1 MTRIIG
7 FTFLA
12 FVLTLFN
19 VFSLRAENVKSIN
32 ITGNH
37 RIGENIILSKLPF
50 KIGDELTDKDLNN
63 GVKKLYS
70 SEYFSDIS
78 MNFDGEKK
86 GVVNIN
92 VFENPV
98 VADVYIT
105 GDTQLDADDIKK
117 QLSTKSLQMYSKN
130 KVKFDADG
138 LLNVYH
144 RMGYLNTKIEPKV
157 VFLEDNAVDIIFDIQ
172 EGDLSYVKDINFY
185 GNKSFFSRRLIENIV
200 SQKRSLVAF
209 TKNSGN
215 FTNEMLEQDKKALMQ
230 FYHSRGFAR
239 MSVVNATAGF
249 DKEKMNFILDFYINE
264 GDIYYINN
272 VDIATDVNRFQSDDK
287 LKTAISVK
295 AGDKYNIEKLNQTI
309 LEISKYLSELGF
321 ANVRPYY
328 NLSIDDETRK
338 IDVKFLFSV
347 GQKMYIDRIK
357 ISGNTKTHDG
367 VILRELRVSEGD
379 LYNASSIAESRDRLW
394 MTGYFKNVEIKEN
407 IIPNSDLVELEIIV
421 EEQFSGTLNGSVGYS
436 NYFGLTLS
444 GAVQINNIF
453 GRGYNVGLSVD
464 KNGFMDRASL
474 NFFNPYFFGKHNIG
488 FGVNLYGTYFGSL
501 WGGTKYTSGLPYKGY
516 SYGGNLTFSFE
527 LLNRLSLSVDVGYS
541 AYKYSNMTNSWAYK
555 LYGQMMGDRQ
565 SVFLGLNLTYNQM
578 NRFRYATKGYL
589 FQAGITFSGF
599 GVPKMQQFVKYTG
612 RFIHNWQI
620 FGEDLIFHTEIMG
633 GYVQSL
639 GSGNQLIGFENL
651 FSLGGYQMR
660 GFNFYG
666 IGSNIA
672 RTVSGQTTYMTYAI
686 DSKAYYYASF
696 EFRSPLF
703 IPKDFGIY
711 ASVFVDIGAAWGFSG
726 ALLNTIYPVVVGKV
740 PNTNIYLT
748 DEVKERIVQSPKP
761 RVSVGV
767 GLTWNSPL
775 GAIGI
780 YYAKPL
786 VKQDYDMTMEFGV
799 KIGTQ
804 I

>member
-1 MTRIIG
+1 MARVIG
-7 FTFLA
+7 FTFFVSILTA
-12 FVLTLFN
+12 FHAFTLH
-19 VFSLRAENVKSIN
+19 AEIVKDIN
-32 ITGNH
+32 ITGNQ

-50 KIGDELTDKDLNN
+50 KVGDGLTNKVLNDC
-63 GVKKLYS
+63 VKRLYR
-70 SEYFSDIS
+70 SEYFSDIT
-78 MNFDGEKK
+78 MYFDEAKK
-86 GVVNIN
+86 GVLHIN
-92 VFENPV
+92 VLENPI

-138 LLNVYH
+138 LLNVYQ

-157 VFLEDNAVDIIFDIQ
+157 VFLDDNAVDIIFDIQ
-172 EGDLSYVKDINFY
+172 EGDLSYIRDINFY
-185 GNKSFFSRRLIENIV
+185 GNKSFLSRRLLENIV

-215 FTNEMLEQDKKALMQ
+215 FTNEMFEQDKKALMQ

-239 MSVVNATAGF
+239 MSVANATAGF
-249 DKEKMNFILDFYINE
+249 DKEKMDFVLDFYINE
-264 GDIYYINN
+264 GDKYRFGD
-272 VDIATDVNRFQSDDK
+272 VDIDTDVVKFQDDIK
-287 LKTAISVK
+287 LKKAILVRT
-295 AGDKYNIEKLNQTI
+295 GDVYNIEKLNQSVFD
-309 LEISKYLSELGF
+309 ISKYLAEIGF
-321 ANVRPYY
+321 TNVKPVYK
-328 NLSIDDETRK
+328 LVIDDKNR
-338 IDVKFLFSV
+338 VVNVLFSFSI

-357 ISGNTKTHDG
+357 ISGNTKTHDN
-367 VILRELRVSEGD
+367 VILRELMVHEGD
-379 LYNASSIAESRDRLW
+379 LYNYSAISESRDRLW

-421 EEQFSGTLNGSVGYS
+421 EEQFSGTINGSIGYS
-436 NYFGLTLS
+436 NYFGLTLG

-464 KNGFMDRASL
+464 KNGFMDRASV

-516 SYGGNLTFSFE
+516 SYGGSMTFSFE
-527 LLNRLSLSVDVGYS
+527 LLNRLSLSVDIGYS
-541 AYKYSNMTNSWAYK
+541 AYKYSSMTNSWAYK

-589 FQAGITFSGF
+589 FQAGIMFSGF
-599 GVPKMQQFVKYTG
+599 GIPKMQQFIKYTG

-633 GYVQSL
+633 GYVQSI
-639 GSGNQLIGFENL
+639 GRVNQLIGFENL

-672 RTVSGQTTYMTYAI
+672 RTVGGQTTYMTYAI

-726 ALLNTIYPVVVGKV
+726 ALLNTLYNVYQQIPGTGMAMSLPVQEK
-740 PNTNIYLT
+740 
-748 DEVKERIVQSPKP
+748 IVQSPKP

-767 GLTWNSPL
+767 GLTWNSPM

-786 VKQDYDMTMEFGV
+786 VKQEYDMTMEFGV